1 MMKLFS
7 RSKIQHQLNLAVSLL
22 VLLAFTAIGWVNYN
36 TTLQLVHEETEK
48 TIKSNLYSSAN
59 LVYPSY
65 ELNIQVV
72 KALVYSLRKEVET
85 NLTLSNQNVN
95 SLFGEKLPQLNLN
108 NSPLAGK
115 FELID
120 KLTEEYHLPIT
131 IFQRTKNDD
140 FVRIST
146 SLKND
151 KGERAFG
158 TLLGKEEHPGYQA
171 ILSGD
176 NYFGMANL
184 FGTNYTTAYVPLSI
198 DSNDVNVILFVG
210 VKVDSIIASL
220 NEAINA
226 FSIDSLG
233 EMYLL
238 DASHQLLSNS
248 GEPSDLNLIQ
258 EKIGTQTEGQ
268 LSVNG
273 NNIYYQNVKG
283 FNWTLVIVVSD
294 QEMAIMANQLG
305 LNTATIGGI
314 AIVLIIIILS
324 LLITYIFKDFKQAF
338 KALKLVGEGQVSH
351 LHLTYDECSKKETDV
366 LMHNVDLM
374 SQKIKE
380 LVEEVQVIAE
390 KTDLN
395 ASTVLKRSTDQIDA
409 NQGVEDRVLSVATA
423 IEELTASFADVVER
437 TGVAVIAA
445 NSINDA
451 SKNAFNSITSLSVHI
466 SKTKE
471 SIDHSSNVITA
482 LSNSATKITTVVE
495 QINGIAEQTNLLA
508 LNAAIEA
515 ARAGEQGRGFAVV
528 ADEVRKLA
536 QRTQENVVDI
546 QQVIADL
553 QSQAENTVDSMS
565 YVTNA
570 IVNVEADAVKTL
582 DEFSSIN
589 SEIEGVNEQLI
600 SIATSAEEQSSVTNE
615 IAAMQDNVKDFMGVA
630 TGISTEVHQS
640 ASEIK
645 ENSEN
650 LILKAGTFK

>member
-351 LHLTYDECSKKETDV
+351 LHLTYDEYSKKETDV

-451 SKNAFNSITSLSVHI
+451 SKNAFNSITSLSMHI

>member
-451 SKNAFNSITSLSVHI
+451 SKNAFNSITSLSMHI